1 MPQLA
6 RSTLQ
11 MFLQL
16 KQAAHLTKQT
26 AIVPFLIYTSENVLE
41 SNAVDAANRHGR
53 KHARGERKHGY
64 P

>member
-26 AIVPFLIYTSENVLE
+26 AIVPFVIYTSENVLE

-53 KHARGERKHGY
+53 KHAR
-64 P
+64 